1 MHKTAIAL
9 PFFFTFAIMV
19 DGKAV
24 IPRRETERM
33 RNVAKS
39 PVISEMTEVV
49 TGTST
54 IRAFGKEK

>member
-1 MHKTAIAL
+1 
-9 PFFFTFAIMV
+9 MV
-19 DGKAV
+19 AGKAV